1 MRKNL
6 SQEKNQN
13 DIVKKMN
20 QNNDMKKIVIDKIRI
35 QWKTISKAFKD
46 IGRSKDYILKAD
58 LKFYLDHWG
67 LQLDDS
73 QVQDIFRMLD
83 QDQDGKISF

>member
-20 QNNDMKKIVIDKIRI
+20 QNNDLKKIVIDKIRI

-46 IGRSKDYILKAD
+46 IGRSKDYIL
-58 LKFYLDHWG
+58 
-67 LQLDDS
+67 
-73 QVQDIFRMLD
+73 
-83 QDQDGKISF
+83 

>member
-1 MRKNL
+1 M
-6 SQEKNQN
+6 
-13 DIVKKMN
+13 
-20 QNNDMKKIVIDKIRI
+20 IDKIRI

-46 IGRSKDYILKAD
+46 IGRSKDFILKPD

-83 QDQDGKISF
+83 QDQDGKISFYDWTQSIGHEIHPGETLYFR